1 MDSSSSMATTLAR
14 PRFAIALVSAVAA
27 LSIGVYLY
35 RESGTQSTGPT
46 GLHRSNAVRRRRQPR
61 RRAASTA
68 SSTDADPYDD
78 ADQDRENRLEIDGRE
93 SRDGSV
99 RPSADV
105 ETIADELV
113 PDWWDDAQPPLERAG
128 QNMVS
133 LLFRVSE
140 DNARRNSYVHR
151 GCACNACGIVPIR
164 GVRYRCANCAD
175 FDLCE
180 TCESQ
185 GLHIKTHIFYKVK
198 VPAPP
203 FGPRQMQP
211 VVYPGDPDNCQRV
224 LPREL
229 MIKLSRETGFERPE
243 LETFWEQW
251 TFIAN
256 TEWRD
261 DPDDLYLAMD
271 RKTFERCLVPSGGYR
286 YASPNLIHDRM
297 FAFYDTNKDDLIG
310 FSEFLHGLAYR
321 KRPDKLRRIFEGYDV
336 DGDGYVDRRDF
347 LRLFRAYYVLF
358 KQMHKY
364 ILEGLEDQV
373 LSSTEGHQLVTSR
386 QPLSS
391 FFGREGPVP
400 DADQD
405 RVMEGKVF
413 HHNGDVA
420 LAGDKTGAVNESV
433 PDTCSREDILVN
445 LFSRGSQPQPFF
457 VEPLFSPDEPTG
469 PQSPRAS
476 SLAER
481 YPDALLNPPRSVQEL
496 QSVITDEPRNT
507 LDSFLHAFEER
518 DREDQAAEG
527 QSVPNGESSSSGR
540 VFGNGNN
547 ADILLASAVEPTR
560 MGPLR
565 RLLGDDDDQRL
576 HYSYDPDEQ
585 DELLRARNTRRTRIV
600 ARKKLI
606 DRWKRRQFYL
616 DEEEGASAPEGWNPS
631 DDVLATAG
639 PSDEINTRGKNHK
652 EPSRRTL
659 SPRSRSSSKVR
670 FAEDTDDYEI
680 RSNPSTSSRSVPE
693 RWGGMEISDAERDAG
708 KEILYQVT
716 QQAFNELLDVLF
728 KRKEDLAVRAAATR
742 ADRDKYRKYFENVSL
757 DSEDGINQPTKASS
771 EAAARAQTE
780 DQHQEPETTA
790 DTPAATNG
798 RIPEPVE
805 IQPSNE
811 DTVELQSQ
819 ALSLKDDAATEQNGA
834 SNPITDLP
842 HFDPTMPQFRPNSD
856 ADVAYFAR
864 QIERLVQTQRHAA
877 TEESEA
883 DDSGESTSVEDAESI
898 AQRDNEM
905 DENEDA
911 PPFTQYVLREWK
923 RLDLAEEEQRK
934 RGGWGKLSYEEF
946 EEIYRREERQ
956 SSRLDYL
963 GSWIDAA
970 LLYDHT
976 TVEAEKDMQDP
987 RDWAA
992 RPCPIGN
999 SDNYLEYNEELLA
1012 ANKPECYYT
1021 LERGLDTTL
1030 EHRLKSWPCHVC
1042 EKVVGDQGLDQDSKE
1057 KDENEDDKQE
1067 KQSML
1072 NGLTQCGVCKSAW
1085 YCSERCRQK
1094 DLQVHVLLCDQYQP
1108 FQDSQELVLDSH
1120 RPGEFRCVGIELP
1133 VNGRS
1138 PRPIW
1143 IEFGT
1148 EFGNRPRER
1157 HGGIVRTTFVLQ
1169 QNPSYDLG
1177 IKVGGIP
1184 QLIKIHGPSWG
1195 TRLYVVR
1202 RESSLLHPVN
1212 RCVARL
1218 LWELAPTAFDSM
1230 EGFLDPNEH
1239 MRHDKLFWRGP
1250 IVLFRRTEMFFS
1262 MNAANVG
1269 GPLGGRELRSLEM
1282 KKMEDMTLADLS
1294 WALEYLAWRQVVV
1307 AEHPETANLMPENWS
1322 QWIRTISDG
1331 AELEEVD
1338 E

>member
-1 MDSSSSMATTLAR
+1 MDSSSSMATTLTR

-27 LSIGVYLY
+27 LSLGVYLY
-35 RESGTQSTGPT
+35 RESGAGSAGPN
-46 GLHRSNAVRRRRQPR
+46 GLHRSNAVRRRRPPR

-68 SSTDADPYDD
+68 SSTSAETHDD

-93 SRDGSV
+93 SRDGSA
-99 RPSADV
+99 RPPADA

-211 VVYPGDPDNCQRV
+211 VVYPGDPDNCQRI

-286 YASPNLIHDRM
+286 NASPNLIHDRM

-321 KRPDKLRRIFEGYDV
+321 KRPDKLKRIFEGYDV

-420 LAGDKTGAVNESV
+420 LAGDKTGAVNENI
-433 PDTCSREDILVN
+433 PDTSSREDILVN

-469 PQSPRAS
+469 PQSPRPG

-496 QSVITDEPRNT
+496 QSVINDEPRNT

-527 QSVPNGESSSSGR
+527 QAVANWESSSIGH
-540 VFGNGNN
+540 VFGNVNN
-547 ADILLASAVEPTR
+547 TQTLLSPTAEPTR

-576 HYSYDPDEQ
+576 HYSHDPDEQ

-606 DRWKRRQFYL
+606 ERWKRRQFYL

-639 PSDEINTRGKNHK
+639 PSDEMNTRGKNHK

-670 FAEDTDDYEI
+670 FAEDTDDYEM

-693 RWGGMEISDAERDAG
+693 RWGGMEIPDAERDAG

-757 DSEDGINQPTKASS
+757 DPEDGVNQPTKASP
-771 EAAARAQTE
+771 EADRAETE
-780 DQHQEPETTA
+780 DQHQEPETPA
-790 DTPAATNG
+790 NTPATTNG
-798 RIPEPVE
+798 RNPEPVE
-805 IQPSNE
+805 IQPANE

-819 ALSLKDDAATEQNGA
+819 TLPIEDDIAVDQNDHP
-834 SNPITDLP
+834 NPFADSP

-864 QIERLVQTQRHAA
+864 QIERLIQTHRHAA
-877 TEESEA
+877 TTEPEA
-883 DDSGESTSVEDAESI
+883 DDSGESTSAEDAESI

-905 DENEDA
+905 EENDDA

-923 RLDLAEEEQRK
+923 RLDLAEAEQRK

-946 EEIYRREERQ
+946 EEIYRREERK

-963 GSWIDAA
+963 GSWID
-970 LLYDHT
+970 
-976 TVEAEKDMQDP
+976 
-987 RDWAA
+987 
-992 RPCPIGN
+992 
-999 SDNYLEYNEELLA
+999 
-1012 ANKPECYYT
+1012 
-1021 LERGLDTTL
+1021 
-1030 EHRLKSWPCHVC
+1030 VC
-1042 EKVVGDQGLDQDSKE
+1042 
-1057 KDENEDDKQE
+1057 
-1067 KQSML
+1067 
-1072 NGLTQCGVCKSAW
+1072 
-1085 YCSERCRQK
+1085 
-1094 DLQVHVLLCDQYQP
+1094 
-1108 FQDSQELVLDSH
+1108 
-1120 RPGEFRCVGIELP
+1120 
-1133 VNGRS
+1133 
-1138 PRPIW
+1138 
-1143 IEFGT
+1143 
-1148 EFGNRPRER
+1148 
-1157 HGGIVRTTFVLQ
+1157 
-1169 QNPSYDLG
+1169 
-1177 IKVGGIP
+1177 IP
-1184 QLIKIHGPSWG
+1184 YS
-1195 TRLYVVR
+1195 
-1202 RESSLLHPVN
+1202 
-1212 RCVARL
+1212 
-1218 LWELAPTAFDSM
+1218 
-1230 EGFLDPNEH
+1230 
-1239 MRHDKLFWRGP
+1239 
-1250 IVLFRRTEMFFS
+1250 
-1262 MNAANVG
+1262 
-1269 GPLGGRELRSLEM
+1269 
-1282 KKMEDMTLADLS
+1282 
-1294 WALEYLAWRQVVV
+1294 
-1307 AEHPETANLMPENWS
+1307 
-1322 QWIRTISDG
+1322 
-1331 AELEEVD
+1331 
-1338 E
+1338 